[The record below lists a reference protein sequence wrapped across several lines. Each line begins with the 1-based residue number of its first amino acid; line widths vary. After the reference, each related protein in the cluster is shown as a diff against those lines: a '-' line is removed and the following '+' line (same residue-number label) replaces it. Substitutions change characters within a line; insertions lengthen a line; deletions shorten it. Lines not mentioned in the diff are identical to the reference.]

1 MRDTREVP
9 IPGGDITT
17 IQTGTDST
25 PTTVMPFDCEIMGV
39 AWWCD
44 KTIATSSDVDHQ
56 FDVEVNDADVSID
69 LHIKDGVAKGIG
81 RFDAE
86 LFCAQGDAVVLKS
99 QDQQNTASSHW
110 YCTYIVKPR

>member
-9 IPGGDITT
+9 ISGGDITT

-25 PTTVMPFDCEIMGV
+25 PTTVLPFDCEVTGV

-44 KTIATSSDVDHQ
+44 KTIATTSDVDHQ
-56 FDVEVNDADVSID
+56 FDVEINGSDVSID
-69 LHIKDGVAKGIG
+69 LHIKDGVAQGIG
-81 RFDAE
+81 YFDSPVYA
-86 LFCAQGDAVVLKS
+86 AAGDAIVLKS

-110 YCTYIVKPR
+110 YCTYIVKPN